1 MVIIKVK
8 SRLGNRSL
16 TYIVTLFYLAYHNLK
31 SFGMVLYAIL
41 YPADGAMFASL
52 KKLSRFTIG
61 NYNS

>member
-1 MVIIKVK
+1 M
-8 SRLGNRSL
+8 SRLGDRSL

-41 YPADGAMFASL
+41 CPADGAMFASL
-52 KKLSRFTIG
+52 ENLSRFTIG